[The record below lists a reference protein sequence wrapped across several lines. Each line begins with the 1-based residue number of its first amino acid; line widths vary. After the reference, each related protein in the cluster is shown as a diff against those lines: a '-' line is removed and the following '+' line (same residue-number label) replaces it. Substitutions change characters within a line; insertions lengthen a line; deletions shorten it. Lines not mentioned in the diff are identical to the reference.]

1 MWSAVTKTTLQ
12 MLLWVIQAWQD
23 CHKGPR
29 GMQRGIFPGISIM
42 PHIIFLLPGQS
53 FKDCPIGDPD
63 VAHVP

>member
-42 PHIIFLLPGQS
+42 PHIK
-53 FKDCPIGDPD
+53 KDCPVGDPD
-63 VAHVP
+63 MAHVP